1 MNIYA
6 IVYYGSIYLCVGLS
20 LLWLG
25 FNVFQYGLYFFL
37 SPKFISV
44 IASIVEIIAALLLS
58 RLVDYW
64 NKTGKL
70 IKHKDKTVPRS

>member
-1 MNIYA
+1 MNIYTK
-6 IVYYGSIYLCVGLS
+6 VYYGSTYVCVGLS

-25 FNVFQYGLYFFL
+25 LNVIQNGLYFFA

-44 IASIVEIIAALLLS
+44 IASIVEITAALLLS

-64 NKTGKL
+64 DKTGK
-70 IKHKDKTVPRS
+70 IIRHKDTTIPRS